1 MTLVCLKNPQ
11 ASNDRE
17 SVCLYANITVEFMNL
32 NDRVIQ
38 QCAAMSDRELV
49 RTLTIDRENFQ
60 ETFLVIAE
68 SEREKRALSIETFL
82 DDIHLAQNDEAGESC
97 TIDQV
102 LAKVHSDIPLWSIL
116 TITNCLEDIWVIQ
129 REFSQWLVHHY
140 VEDGYLTSFFFA
152 TTEQLK
158 STLRRFLSLE
168 LWAVDV
174 SHDLNTWK
182 PIFQSRSPAFLNKII
197 SELGDIS
204 HTVKTPLFSRDQK
217 NQLVLLVHPEFEKQA
232 QEIADK
238 NHTKI
243 EQLYDRA
250 EHLAETENSE
260 QELRIYDILSE
271 LVPDNLAVH
280 YNRGNV
286 LIELDRLDEAAESLI
301 EAIVLGLPE
310 IGDKIDLKPR
320 RGSGVAGSVNPLLHL
335 VGLSQENNEPLHHP
349 DYIDDVEIL
358 MLHIREQRPKNTR
371 ILHGLAIIAE
381 QKNDI
386 AVARQH
392 YRDILAIDPQ
402 NKAAQT
408 HLAYLEQIQ

>member
-1 MTLVCLKNPQ
+1 M
-11 ASNDRE
+11 NDQ
-17 SVCLYANITVEFMNL
+17 I
-32 NDRVIQ
+32 IQ
-38 QCAAMSDRELV
+38 QCAVMSDRELV

-60 ETFLVIAE
+60 KTFLVIAE
-68 SEREKRALSIETFL
+68 SEREKRALSIENFI
-82 DDIHLAQNDEAGESC
+82 DDVYLAQNDEEGESC
-97 TIDQV
+97 TINQA

-116 TITNCLEDIWVIQ
+116 TITNCMEDAWVIQ

-140 VEDGYLTSFFFA
+140 VEEGYTTSFFFD

-158 STLRRFLSLE
+158 STLRRFLSLKF
-168 LWAVDV
+168 WSVDI
-174 SHDLNTWK
+174 SYDLNTWK

-204 HTVKTPLFSRDQK
+204 HTVKTPLFSQDQK
-217 NQLVLLVHPEFEKQA
+217 GQLVLLVHPEFEKQA
-232 QEIADK
+232 QEIVDN

-250 EHLAETENSE
+250 EYLAKTKNSE
-260 QELRIYDILSE
+260 QELKIYDILSE

-286 LIELDRLDEAAESLI
+286 LIELERLDEATESLI

-310 IGDKIDLKPR
+310 IMDKVDLKPR
-320 RGSGVAGSVNPLLHL
+320 RGSGVSGNVNPLLNL
-335 VGLSQENNEPLHHP
+335 MALSRENNESLHYP

-358 MLHIREQRPKNTR
+358 LQRIREQRPENTR

-386 AVARQH
+386 SAACQH
-392 YRDILAIDPQ
+392 YRDMLAIDPQ
-402 NKAAQT
+402 NKVAQT

>member
-1 MTLVCLKNPQ
+1 M
-11 ASNDRE
+11 NDQ
-17 SVCLYANITVEFMNL
+17 I
-32 NDRVIQ
+32 IQ
-38 QCAAMSDRELV
+38 QCAVMSDRELV
-49 RTLTIDRENFQ
+49 RTLTIDRDNFQ
-60 ETFLVIAE
+60 KTFLVIAE
-68 SEREKRALSIETFL
+68 SEREKRALSIENFI
-82 DDIHLAQNDEAGESC
+82 DDVHLAQNDEEGASC
-97 TIDQV
+97 TIDQA
-102 LAKVHSDIPLWSIL
+102 LAKVHLDIPLWSIL
-116 TITNCLEDIWVIQ
+116 TITNCLEDAWVIQ

-140 VEDGYLTSFFFA
+140 VEDGYTTSFFFDN
-152 TTEQLK
+152 TEKLK
-158 STLRRFLSLE
+158 STLKRFLSLE
-168 LWAVDV
+168 FWSVDV
-174 SHDLNTWK
+174 SYDLNTWK

-204 HTVKTPLFSRDQK
+204 HTVKTPLFSQDQK
-217 NQLVLLVHPEFEKQA
+217 GQLVLLVHPEFEKQA
-232 QEIADK
+232 QEIVDN

-250 EHLAETENSE
+250 EYLAKTKNSE

-286 LIELDRLDEAAESLI
+286 LIELDRSDEAVESLI

-310 IGDKIDLKPR
+310 IGNKIDLKPR
-320 RGSGVAGSVNPLLHL
+320 RGSGVAGSVNPLLSL
-335 VGLSQENNEPLHHP
+335 VALSQENNEQLHYP

-358 MLHIREQRPKNTR
+358 LHHIREQRPRNTR

-386 AVARQH
+386 AVAGQH
-392 YRDILAIDPQ
+392 YRDMLAIDPQ

-408 HLAYLEQIQ
+408 HLAYLKQIQ

>member
-1 MTLVCLKNPQ
+1 MSEQ
-11 ASNDRE
+11 
-17 SVCLYANITVEFMNL
+17 
-32 NDRVIQ
+32 VIQ
-38 QCAAMSDRELV
+38 QCAVMTDRELV

-68 SEREKRALSIETFL
+68 SEREKRALSIEAFI
-82 DDIHLAQNDEAGESC
+82 DDVHLSLNDAEGASC
-97 TIDQV
+97 TIDQA
-102 LAKVHSDIPLWSIL
+102 LAKVHSDISLWSIITL
-116 TITNCLEDIWVIQ
+116 TNCMEDAWVIQ
-129 REFSQWLVHHY
+129 REVSRWLVHHY
-140 VEDGYLTSFFFA
+140 VEEGYATSFFFDA
-152 TTEQLK
+152 TEQLQ

-168 LWAVDV
+168 LWTVDV

-182 PIFQSRSPAFLNKII
+182 PVFQSRSPAFLNKII
-197 SELGDIS
+197 LELGDIL
-204 HTVKTPLFSRDQK
+204 HTVKTPLFSQDQK
-217 NQLVLLVHPEFEKQA
+217 GQLVLLVHPEFEKQA
-232 QEIADK
+232 QEIVAE

-250 EHLAETENSE
+250 EHLAETENAE
-260 QELRIYDILSE
+260 RELRIYDILSE

-280 YNRGNV
+280 YNRGNI
-286 LIELDRLDEAAESLI
+286 LLEQERLDEATESLI

-310 IGDKIDLKPR
+310 IMDKVDLKPR
-320 RGSGVAGSVNPLLHL
+320 RGGGVAGSVNPLLNLL
-335 VGLSQENNEPLHHP
+335 VASQTNNEPLRYP

-358 MLHIREQRPKNTR
+358 LQRIREQRPENTR

-386 AVARQH
+386 AAACQH
-392 YRDILAIDPQ
+392 YRDMLVIDPQ

>member
-1 MTLVCLKNPQ
+1 MSEQ
-11 ASNDRE
+11 
-17 SVCLYANITVEFMNL
+17 
-32 NDRVIQ
+32 VIQ
-38 QCAAMSDRELV
+38 QCAVMTDRELV

-68 SEREKRALSIETFL
+68 SEREKRALSIENFI
-82 DDIHLAQNDEAGESC
+82 DDVHLAQNDEEGESC
-97 TIDQV
+97 TINQV

-116 TITNCLEDIWVIQ
+116 TITNCLEDAWVIQ

-140 VEDGYLTSFFFA
+140 VEEGYTTSFFFD

-168 LWAVDV
+168 FWSVDV
-174 SHDLNTWK
+174 SYDLNTWK

-204 HTVKTPLFSRDQK
+204 HTVKTPLFSQDQK
-217 NQLVLLVHPEFEKQA
+217 GQLVLLVHPEFEKQA
-232 QEIADK
+232 QEIVDN

-250 EHLAETENSE
+250 EYLARTKNSE

-286 LIELDRLDEAAESLI
+286 LIELDRLDEAVESLI

-320 RGSGVAGSVNPLLHL
+320 RGSGVAGNVNPLLNL
-335 VGLSQENNEPLHHP
+335 MALSSENNEPLHYP

-358 MLHIREQRPKNTR
+358 LLQIGEQRLENTR

-386 AVARQH
+386 AVACQH
-392 YRDILAIDPQ
+392 YRDMLAIDPQ
-402 NKAAQT
+402 NKAAQI

>member
-1 MTLVCLKNPQ
+1 M
-11 ASNDRE
+11 NDQ
-17 SVCLYANITVEFMNL
+17 I
-32 NDRVIQ
+32 IQ
-38 QCAAMSDRELV
+38 QCAVMSDRELV
-49 RTLTIDRENFQ
+49 RTLTIDRDNFQ
-60 ETFLVIAE
+60 KTFLVIAE
-68 SEREKRALSIETFL
+68 SEREKRALSIENFI
-82 DDIHLAQNDEAGESC
+82 DDVHLAQNDEEGASC
-97 TIDQV
+97 TIDQA
-102 LAKVHSDIPLWSIL
+102 LAKVHLDIPLWSIL
-116 TITNCLEDIWVIQ
+116 TITNCLEDAWVIQ

-140 VEDGYLTSFFFA
+140 VEDGYTTSFFFDN
-152 TTEQLK
+152 TEKLR

-168 LWAVDV
+168 FWSVDV
-174 SHDLNTWK
+174 SYDLNTWK

-204 HTVKTPLFSRDQK
+204 HTVKTPLFSQDQK
-217 NQLVLLVHPEFEKQA
+217 GQLVLLVHPEFEKQA
-232 QEIADK
+232 QEIVDN

-250 EHLAETENSE
+250 EYLAKTKNSE

-286 LIELDRLDEAAESLI
+286 LIELDRSDEAVESLI

-320 RGSGVAGSVNPLLHL
+320 RGSGVAGSVNPLLSL
-335 VGLSQENNEPLHHP
+335 VALSQENNEQLHYP

-358 MLHIREQRPKNTR
+358 LHHIREQRPRNTR

-386 AVARQH
+386 AVAGQH
-392 YRDILAIDPQ
+392 YRDMLAIDPQ

-408 HLAYLEQIQ
+408 HLAYLKQIQ

>member
-1 MTLVCLKNPQ
+1 M
-11 ASNDRE
+11 NDQ
-17 SVCLYANITVEFMNL
+17 I
-32 NDRVIQ
+32 IQ
-38 QCAAMSDRELV
+38 QCAVMSDRELV
-49 RTLTIDRENFQ
+49 RTLTIGRDNFQ
-60 ETFLVIAE
+60 KTFLVIAE
-68 SEREKRALSIETFL
+68 SEREKRALSIENFI
-82 DDIHLAQNDEAGESC
+82 DDVHLAQNDEEGASC
-97 TIDQV
+97 TIDQA
-102 LAKVHSDIPLWSIL
+102 LAKVHLDIPLWSIL
-116 TITNCLEDIWVIQ
+116 TITNCLEDAWVIQ

-140 VEDGYLTSFFFA
+140 VEDGYTTSFFFDN
-152 TTEQLK
+152 TEKLK

-168 LWAVDV
+168 FWSVDV
-174 SHDLNTWK
+174 SYDLNTWK

-204 HTVKTPLFSRDQK
+204 HTVKTPLFSQDQK
-217 NQLVLLVHPEFEKQA
+217 GQLVLLVHPEFEKQA
-232 QEIADK
+232 QEIVDN

-250 EHLAETENSE
+250 EYLAKTKNSE

-286 LIELDRLDEAAESLI
+286 LIELDRSDEAVESLI

-320 RGSGVAGSVNPLLHL
+320 RGSGVAGSVNPLLSL
-335 VGLSQENNEPLHHP
+335 VALSQENNEQLHYP

-358 MLHIREQRPKNTR
+358 LHHIREQRPKNTR

-386 AVARQH
+386 AVAGQH
-392 YRDILAIDPQ
+392 YRDMLAIDPQ

-408 HLAYLEQIQ
+408 HLAYLKQIQ

>member
-1 MTLVCLKNPQ
+1 M
-11 ASNDRE
+11 NDQ
-17 SVCLYANITVEFMNL
+17 I
-32 NDRVIQ
+32 IQ
-38 QCAAMSDRELV
+38 QCAVMSDRELV

-60 ETFLVIAE
+60 KTFLVIAE
-68 SEREKRALSIETFL
+68 SEREKRALSIENFI
-82 DDIHLAQNDEAGESC
+82 DDVHLAQNDEEGESC
-97 TIDQV
+97 TINQA

-116 TITNCLEDIWVIQ
+116 TITNCMEDAWVIQ

-140 VEDGYLTSFFFA
+140 VEDGYTTSFFFD

-158 STLRRFLSLE
+158 STLRRFLSLKF
-168 LWAVDV
+168 WSVDI
-174 SHDLNTWK
+174 SYDLNTWK

-204 HTVKTPLFSRDQK
+204 HTVKTPLFSQDQK
-217 NQLVLLVHPEFEKQA
+217 GQLVLLVHPEFEKQA
-232 QEIADK
+232 QEIVDN

-250 EHLAETENSE
+250 EYLARTKNSE

-286 LIELDRLDEAAESLI
+286 LIELERLDEAVESLI
-301 EAIVLGLPE
+301 EAIVLGLSE

-320 RGSGVAGSVNPLLHL
+320 RGSGVSGNVNPLLNL
-335 VGLSQENNEPLHHP
+335 MALSRENNESLHYP
-349 DYIDDVEIL
+349 DYIDDIEIL
-358 MLHIREQRPKNTR
+358 LQHIGEQRLENTR
-371 ILHGLAIIAE
+371 IIHGLAIIAE

-386 AVARQH
+386 AAACQH
-392 YRDILAIDPQ
+392 YRDMLAIDPQ
-402 NKAAQT
+402 NKVAQT

>member
-1 MTLVCLKNPQ
+1 M
-11 ASNDRE
+11 NDQ
-17 SVCLYANITVEFMNL
+17 I
-32 NDRVIQ
+32 IQ
-38 QCAAMSDRELV
+38 QCAVMSDRELV
-49 RTLTIDRENFQ
+49 RTLTIDRDNFQ
-60 ETFLVIAE
+60 KTFLVIAE
-68 SEREKRALSIETFL
+68 SEREKRALSIENFI
-82 DDIHLAQNDEAGESC
+82 DDVHLAQNDEEGESC
-97 TIDQV
+97 TINQA

-116 TITNCLEDIWVIQ
+116 TLTNCLEDAWVIQ
-129 REFSQWLVHHY
+129 REVSQWLVHHY
-140 VEDGYLTSFFFA
+140 EEEGYATSFFFD

-158 STLRRFLSLE
+158 STLRRFLSLKF
-168 LWAVDV
+168 WSVDV
-174 SHDLNTWK
+174 SYDLNIWK

-204 HTVKTPLFSRDQK
+204 HTVKTPLFSQDQK
-217 NQLVLLVHPEFEKQA
+217 GQLVLLVHPEFEKQA
-232 QEIADK
+232 QEIVD
-238 NHTKI
+238 NNRTKI

-250 EHLAETENSE
+250 EHLTRTKNSE
-260 QELRIYDILSE
+260 QELRVYDILSE

-286 LIELDRLDEAAESLI
+286 LIELDRLDEAVESLI

-320 RGSGVAGSVNPLLHL
+320 RGSGVSGNVNPLLNL
-335 VGLSQENNEPLHHP
+335 MALSRENDESPHYP
-349 DYIDDVEIL
+349 DYIDDIEIL
-358 MLHIREQRPKNTR
+358 LQHIGEQLLENTR

-386 AVARQH
+386 AAACQH
-392 YRDILAIDPQ
+392 YRDMLAIDPQ

>member
-1 MTLVCLKNPQ
+1 M
-11 ASNDRE
+11 NDQ
-17 SVCLYANITVEFMNL
+17 I
-32 NDRVIQ
+32 IQ
-38 QCAAMSDRELV
+38 QCAVMSDRELV

-60 ETFLVIAE
+60 KTFLVIAE
-68 SEREKRALSIETFL
+68 SEREKRALSIENFI
-82 DDIHLAQNDEAGESC
+82 DDVHLAQNDEEGESC
-97 TIDQV
+97 SINQA

-116 TITNCLEDIWVIQ
+116 TITNCLEDAWVIQ

-140 VEDGYLTSFFFA
+140 VEDGYTTSFFFD

-158 STLRRFLSLE
+158 STLRRFLSLKF
-168 LWAVDV
+168 WSVDV
-174 SHDLNTWK
+174 SYDLNTWK

-204 HTVKTPLFSRDQK
+204 HTVKTPLFSQDQK
-217 NQLVLLVHPEFEKQA
+217 GQLVLLVHPEFEKQA
-232 QEIADK
+232 QEIVDN

-250 EHLAETENSE
+250 EYLAKTKNSE

-286 LIELDRLDEAAESLI
+286 LIELERLDEAVESLI

-320 RGSGVAGSVNPLLHL
+320 RGSGVAGSVNPLLSL
-335 VGLSQENNEPLHHP
+335 VALSHENNEQLHYP
-349 DYIDDVEIL
+349 DYIDDIEIL
-358 MLHIREQRPKNTR
+358 LQHISEQLLENTR

-386 AVARQH
+386 AAACQH
-392 YRDILAIDPQ
+392 YRDMLAIDPQ
-402 NKAAQT
+402 NKVAQT

>member
-1 MTLVCLKNPQ
+1 M
-11 ASNDRE
+11 NDQ
-17 SVCLYANITVEFMNL
+17 I
-32 NDRVIQ
+32 IQ
-38 QCAAMSDRELV
+38 QCAVMSDRELV

-60 ETFLVIAE
+60 WAFLVIAE
-68 SEREKRALSIETFL
+68 SEREKRALSIENFI
-82 DDIHLAQNDEAGESC
+82 DDVHLAQNDEEGESC
-97 TIDQV
+97 SINQA

-116 TITNCLEDIWVIQ
+116 TITNCLEDAWVIQ

-140 VEDGYLTSFFFA
+140 VEDGYLTSFFFD

-168 LWAVDV
+168 FWSVDV
-174 SHDLNTWK
+174 SYDLNTWK

-204 HTVKTPLFSRDQK
+204 HTVKTPLFSQDQK
-217 NQLVLLVHPEFEKQA
+217 GQLVLLVHPEFEKQA
-232 QEIADK
+232 QEIADN

-250 EHLAETENSE
+250 EHLAKTKNSE

-286 LIELDRLDEAAESLI
+286 LIELDRLDEAVESLI

-310 IGDKIDLKPR
+310 IGNKIDLKPS
-320 RGSGVAGSVNPLLHL
+320 RGSGVSGNVNPLLNL
-335 VGLSQENNEPLHHP
+335 MALSRENNEPLHYP

-358 MLHIREQRPKNTR
+358 LLHIREQRPKNTR

-386 AVARQH
+386 AVACQH

>member
-1 MTLVCLKNPQ
+1 M
-11 ASNDRE
+11 S
-17 SVCLYANITVEFMNL
+17 
-32 NDRVIQ
+32 DRVIQ
-38 QCAAMSDRELV
+38 QCAVMTDRELV
-49 RTLTIDRENFQ
+49 RTLTTDRKNFQ

-68 SEREKRALSIETFL
+68 SELEKRALSIENFI
-82 DDIHLAQNDEAGESC
+82 DDVHLAQNDEDGESC
-97 TIDQV
+97 TIDQA
-102 LAKVHSDIPLWSIL
+102 LANVHSDIPLWSIL
-116 TITNCLEDIWVIQ
+116 TLTNCLEDSWVIQ
-129 REFSQWLVHHY
+129 REFRQWLVHHY
-140 VEDGYLTSFFFA
+140 VEEGYSTSFFFI

-168 LWAVDV
+168 SWTVDV

-197 SELGDIS
+197 SELGGIL
-204 HTVKTPLFSRDQK
+204 HTVKTPLFSQDQK
-217 NQLVLLVHPEFEKQA
+217 EQLVLLVHPEFEKQA
-232 QEIADK
+232 QEIVAE
-238 NHTKI
+238 NQAKI

-286 LIELDRLDEAAESLI
+286 LIELDRLDEAVESLI

-310 IGDKIDLKPR
+310 IGDKVDLKPR
-320 RGSGVAGSVNPLLHL
+320 RGSGVAGSVNPLLSL
-335 VGLSQENNEPLHHP
+335 MVLSQENKESLHYP
-349 DYIDDVEIL
+349 DYIDDIEIL
-358 MLHIREQRPKNTR
+358 LQNIREQHPENTR

-386 AVARQH
+386 AAAGQH
-392 YRDILAIDPQ
+392 YRDMLAIDPQ

-408 HLAYLEQIQ
+408 HLAYLKQIQ

>member
-1 MTLVCLKNPQ
+1 M
-11 ASNDRE
+11 S
-17 SVCLYANITVEFMNL
+17 
-32 NDRVIQ
+32 DRVIQ
-38 QCAAMSDRELV
+38 QCAVMTDRELV
-49 RTLTIDRENFQ
+49 RTLTTDRKNFQ

-68 SEREKRALSIETFL
+68 SELEKRALSIENFI
-82 DDIHLAQNDEAGESC
+82 DDVHLAQNDEDGESC
-97 TIDQV
+97 TIDQA

-116 TITNCLEDIWVIQ
+116 TLTNCLEDSWVIQ
-129 REFSQWLVHHY
+129 REFRQWLVHHY
-140 VEDGYLTSFFFA
+140 VEDGYTTSFFFA
-152 TTEQLK
+152 TTAQLK

-168 LWAVDV
+168 SWTVDV

-197 SELGDIS
+197 SELGDIL
-204 HTVKTPLFSRDQK
+204 HTVKTPLFSQDQK
-217 NQLVLLVHPEFEKQA
+217 GQLVLLVHPECEKQA
-232 QEIADK
+232 QEIVAE
-238 NHTKI
+238 NQAKI

-250 EHLAETENSE
+250 EHLAETENPE

-286 LIELDRLDEAAESLI
+286 LIELDRLDEAVESLI

-310 IGDKIDLKPR
+310 IGDKVDLKPR
-320 RGSGVAGSVNPLLHL
+320 RGSGVAGSVNPLLSL
-335 VGLSQENNEPLHHP
+335 MVLSRENKESLHYP
-349 DYIDDVEIL
+349 DYIDDIE
-358 MLHIREQRPKNTR
+358 MLLQNIREQHPENTR

-386 AVARQH
+386 AVAGQH
-392 YRDILAIDPQ
+392 YRDMLAIDPQ

-408 HLAYLEQIQ
+408 HLAYLKQIQ

>member
-1 MTLVCLKNPQ
+1 M
-11 ASNDRE
+11 NDQ
-17 SVCLYANITVEFMNL
+17 I
-32 NDRVIQ
+32 IQ
-38 QCAAMSDRELV
+38 QCAVMSDRELV
-49 RTLTIDRENFQ
+49 RTLTIDRDNFQ
-60 ETFLVIAE
+60 KTFLVIAE
-68 SEREKRALSIETFL
+68 SEREKRALSIENFI
-82 DDIHLAQNDEAGESC
+82 DDVHLAQNDEEGASC
-97 TIDQV
+97 TIDQA
-102 LAKVHSDIPLWSIL
+102 LAKVHLDIPLWSIL
-116 TITNCLEDIWVIQ
+116 TITNCLEDAWVIQ

-140 VEDGYLTSFFFA
+140 VEDGYTTSFFFDN
-152 TTEQLK
+152 TKKLK

-168 LWAVDV
+168 FWSVDV
-174 SHDLNTWK
+174 SYDLNTWK

-204 HTVKTPLFSRDQK
+204 HTVKTPLFSQDQK
-217 NQLVLLVHPEFEKQA
+217 GQLVLLVHPEFEKQA
-232 QEIADK
+232 QEIVDN

-250 EHLAETENSE
+250 EYLAKTKNSE

-286 LIELDRLDEAAESLI
+286 LIELDRSDEAVESLI

-320 RGSGVAGSVNPLLHL
+320 RGSGVAGSVNPLLSL
-335 VGLSQENNEPLHHP
+335 VALSQENNEQLHYP

-358 MLHIREQRPKNTR
+358 LHHIREQRPKNTR

-386 AVARQH
+386 AVAGQH
-392 YRDILAIDPQ
+392 YRDMLAIDPQ

-408 HLAYLEQIQ
+408 HLAYLKQIQ

>member
-1 MTLVCLKNPQ
+1 M
-11 ASNDRE
+11 
-17 SVCLYANITVEFMNL
+17 

-38 QCAAMSDRELV
+38 QCAVMTDRELV

-68 SEREKRALSIETFL
+68 KEREKRALSIENFI
-82 DDIHLAQNDEAGESC
+82 DDVHLTQNDGDGEPC
-97 TIDQV
+97 TIEQA
-102 LAKVHSDIPLWSIL
+102 LAKVDSDIPIWSIL
-116 TITNCLEDIWVIQ
+116 TFTNCLENAWVIQ

-140 VEDGYLTSFFFA
+140 VEAGDATSFFFD

-168 LWAVDV
+168 LWTVDV

-182 PIFQSRSPAFLNKII
+182 PVFQSRSPAFLNKII
-197 SELGDIS
+197 SELGDIL
-204 HTVKTPLFSRDQK
+204 HTVKTPLFSQDQK
-217 NQLVLLVHPEFEKQA
+217 GQLVLLVHPELEKQA
-232 QEIADK
+232 QEIVAT
-238 NHTKI
+238 NRTKI

-260 QELRIYDILSE
+260 QELKIYDILAE

-320 RGSGVAGSVNPLLHL
+320 RGSGVAGSVNPLLNL
-335 VGLSQENNEPLHHP
+335 LALSQENKEALHYP

-358 MLHIREQRPKNTR
+358 LLHIREQRPENTR

-386 AVARQH
+386 AVAGQH
-392 YRDILAIDPQ
+392 YRDMLAINPE

-408 HLAYLEQIQ
+408 HLAYLKQIQ

>member
-1 MTLVCLKNPQ
+1 MSEQ
-11 ASNDRE
+11 
-17 SVCLYANITVEFMNL
+17 
-32 NDRVIQ
+32 VIQ
-38 QCAAMSDRELV
+38 QCAVMTDRELV

-68 SEREKRALSIETFL
+68 SEREKRALSIENFI
-82 DDIHLAQNDEAGESC
+82 DDVHLAQNDEEGESC
-97 TIDQV
+97 TINQA

-116 TITNCLEDIWVIQ
+116 TITNCLEDAWVIQ

-140 VEDGYLTSFFFA
+140 VEEGYTTSFFFD

-168 LWAVDV
+168 FWSVDV
-174 SHDLNTWK
+174 SYDLNTWK

-204 HTVKTPLFSRDQK
+204 HTVKTPLFSQDQK
-217 NQLVLLVHPEFEKQA
+217 GQLVLLVHPEFEKQA
-232 QEIADK
+232 QEIVDN

-250 EHLAETENSE
+250 EYLARTKNSE

-286 LIELDRLDEAAESLI
+286 LIELDRLDEAVESLI

-320 RGSGVAGSVNPLLHL
+320 RGSGVAGNVNPLLNL
-335 VGLSQENNEPLHHP
+335 MALSGENNEPLHYP

-358 MLHIREQRPKNTR
+358 LLQIGEQHLENTR

-386 AVARQH
+386 AVACQH
-392 YRDILAIDPQ
+392 YRDMLAIDPQ
-402 NKAAQT
+402 NKAAQI

>member
-1 MTLVCLKNPQ
+1 M
-11 ASNDRE
+11 S
-17 SVCLYANITVEFMNL
+17 
-32 NDRVIQ
+32 DRVIQ
-38 QCAAMSDRELV
+38 QCAVMTDRELV

-68 SEREKRALSIETFL
+68 SEREKRALSIANFI
-82 DDIHLAQNDEAGESC
+82 DDVHLAYNDEEGAPC
-97 TIDQV
+97 TIDQA
-102 LAKVHSDIPLWSIL
+102 LAKVDSDIPVWSIL
-116 TITNCLEDIWVIQ
+116 TLTNCLEDAWVIQ
-129 REFSQWLVHHY
+129 REFNQWLVHHY
-140 VEDGYLTSFFFA
+140 AEEGYATSFFFD

-158 STLRRFLSLE
+158 STLKRFLSLE
-168 LWAVDV
+168 LWTVDV
-174 SHDLNTWK
+174 SYDLNTWK
-182 PIFQSRSPAFLNKII
+182 PIFQSQSPAFLNKVI
-197 SELGDIS
+197 SELGDIL

-217 NQLVLLVHPEFEKQA
+217 GQLALLVHPEFEQQA
-232 QEIADK
+232 QEIVDR
-238 NHTKI
+238 NHTKL

-280 YNRGNV
+280 YNRGNI

-310 IGDKIDLKPR
+310 TGDKIDLKPR
-320 RGSGVAGSVNPLLHL
+320 RGSGVAGGMNPLLSL
-335 VGLSQENNEPLHHP
+335 VALSQKNNEPLHYP

-358 MLHIREQRPKNTR
+358 LQNIREQRPENTR

-386 AVARQH
+386 AVAGQH

-402 NKAAQT
+402 NKAAQN

>member
-1 MTLVCLKNPQ
+1 M
-11 ASNDRE
+11 NDQ
-17 SVCLYANITVEFMNL
+17 I
-32 NDRVIQ
+32 IQ
-38 QCAAMSDRELV
+38 QCAVMSDRELV
-49 RTLTIDRENFQ
+49 RTLTIDRDNFQ
-60 ETFLVIAE
+60 KTFLVIAE
-68 SEREKRALSIETFL
+68 SEREKRALSIENFI
-82 DDIHLAQNDEAGESC
+82 DDVHLAQNDEEGASC
-97 TIDQV
+97 TIDQA
-102 LAKVHSDIPLWSIL
+102 LAKVHLDIPLWSIL
-116 TITNCLEDIWVIQ
+116 TITNCLEDAWVIQ

-140 VEDGYLTSFFFA
+140 VEDGYTTSFFFDN
-152 TTEQLK
+152 TEKLK

-168 LWAVDV
+168 FWSVDV
-174 SHDLNTWK
+174 SYDLNTWK

-204 HTVKTPLFSRDQK
+204 HTVKTPLFSQDQK
-217 NQLVLLVHPEFEKQA
+217 GQLVLLVHPEFEKQA
-232 QEIADK
+232 QEIVDN

-250 EHLAETENSE
+250 EYLAKTKNSE

-286 LIELDRLDEAAESLI
+286 LIELDRSDEAVESLI

-320 RGSGVAGSVNPLLHL
+320 RGSGVAGSVNPLLSL
-335 VGLSQENNEPLHHP
+335 VALSQENNEQLHYP

-358 MLHIREQRPKNTR
+358 LHHIREQRPNNTR

-386 AVARQH
+386 AVAGQH
-392 YRDILAIDPQ
+392 YRDMLAIDPQ

-408 HLAYLEQIQ
+408 HLAYLKQIQ

>member
-1 MTLVCLKNPQ
+1 M
-11 ASNDRE
+11 NDQ
-17 SVCLYANITVEFMNL
+17 I
-32 NDRVIQ
+32 IQ
-38 QCAAMSDRELV
+38 QCAVMSDRELV

-68 SEREKRALSIETFL
+68 SEREKRALSIENFI
-82 DDIHLAQNDEAGESC
+82 DDVHLAQNDEEGESC
-97 TIDQV
+97 SINQALV
-102 LAKVHSDIPLWSIL
+102 KVHSDIPLWSIL
-116 TITNCLEDIWVIQ
+116 TITNCLEDAWVIQ

-140 VEDGYLTSFFFA
+140 VEDGYTTSFFFD

-168 LWAVDV
+168 FWSVDV
-174 SHDLNTWK
+174 SYDLNTWK

-204 HTVKTPLFSRDQK
+204 HTVKTPLFSQDQK
-217 NQLVLLVHPEFEKQA
+217 GQLVLLVHPEFEKQA
-232 QEIADK
+232 QEIVDN

-250 EHLAETENSE
+250 EYLARTKNSE

-286 LIELDRLDEAAESLI
+286 LIELDRLDEAVESLI

-320 RGSGVAGSVNPLLHL
+320 RGSGVAGNVNPLLNL
-335 VGLSQENNEPLHHP
+335 MALSGENNEPLHYP

-358 MLHIREQRPKNTR
+358 LLQIGEQHLENTR

-386 AVARQH
+386 AVACQH
-392 YRDILAIDPQ
+392 YRDMLAIDPQ
-402 NKAAQT
+402 NKAAQI

>member
-1 MTLVCLKNPQ
+1 M
-11 ASNDRE
+11 S
-17 SVCLYANITVEFMNL
+17 
-32 NDRVIQ
+32 DRVIQ
-38 QCAAMSDRELV
+38 QCAVMTDRELV
-49 RTLTIDRENFQ
+49 RTLTTDRENFQ

-68 SEREKRALSIETFL
+68 SEREKRALSIENFI
-82 DDIHLAQNDEAGESC
+82 DDVHLAQNDEEGESC
-97 TIDQV
+97 TIDQA
-102 LAKVHSDIPLWSIL
+102 LAKVHSDIPIWSIL
-116 TITNCLEDIWVIQ
+116 TLTNCMGNVWVIQ
-129 REFSQWLVHHY
+129 REYRQWLVHHY
-140 VEDGYLTSFFFA
+140 VEDGYTTSFFFD

-158 STLRRFLSLE
+158 STLRHFLSLE
-168 LWAVDV
+168 SWTVDV

-197 SELGDIS
+197 SELGDIL
-204 HTVKTPLFSRDQK
+204 HTVKTPLFSQDQK
-217 NQLVLLVHPEFEKQA
+217 GQLVLLVHPECEKQA
-232 QEIADK
+232 QEIVDR

-301 EAIVLGLPE
+301 EAVVLSLPE

-320 RGSGVAGSVNPLLHL
+320 RGSSAGSVNPLLNL
-335 VGLSQENNEPLHHP
+335 LALSQKNNDPLHYP

-358 MLHIREQRPKNTR
+358 LQHIREQRPENTR

-386 AVARQH
+386 AVACQH
-392 YRDILAIDPQ
+392 YRDMLAIDPQ

-408 HLAYLEQIQ
+408 HLAYLKQIR

>member
-1 MTLVCLKNPQ
+1 M
-11 ASNDRE
+11 NDQ
-17 SVCLYANITVEFMNL
+17 I
-32 NDRVIQ
+32 IQ
-38 QCAAMSDRELV
+38 QCAVMSDRELV

-68 SEREKRALSIETFL
+68 SEREKRALSIENFI
-82 DDIHLAQNDEAGESC
+82 DDIHLAQNDEEGESC
-97 TIDQV
+97 TINQA

-116 TITNCLEDIWVIQ
+116 TITNCLEDAWVIQ

-140 VEDGYLTSFFFA
+140 VEDGYLTSFFFDN
-152 TTEQLK
+152 TEQLK

-168 LWAVDV
+168 FWSVDV
-174 SHDLNTWK
+174 SYDLNTWK

-204 HTVKTPLFSRDQK
+204 HTVKTPLFSQDQK
-217 NQLVLLVHPEFEKQA
+217 GQLVLLVHPEFEKQA
-232 QEIADK
+232 QEIVDN

-250 EHLAETENSE
+250 EYLAKTKNSE
-260 QELRIYDILSE
+260 QELRVYDILSE

-286 LIELDRLDEAAESLI
+286 LIELDRLDEAVESLI

-320 RGSGVAGSVNPLLHL
+320 RGSGVAGSVNPLLSL
-335 VGLSQENNEPLHHP
+335 VALSRENNEQLHYP
-349 DYIDDVEIL
+349 AYIDDIEIL
-358 MLHIREQRPKNTR
+358 LLHIREQRPKNTR

-386 AVARQH
+386 AVACQH
-392 YRDILAIDPQ
+392 YRDMLAIDPQ

-408 HLAYLEQIQ
+408 HLAYLKQIQ

>member
-1 MTLVCLKNPQ
+1 M
-11 ASNDRE
+11 NDQ
-17 SVCLYANITVEFMNL
+17 I
-32 NDRVIQ
+32 IQ
-38 QCAAMSDRELV
+38 QCAVMSDRELV

-60 ETFLVIAE
+60 KTFLVIAE
-68 SEREKRALSIETFL
+68 SEREKRALSIENFI
-82 DDIHLAQNDEAGESC
+82 DDVHLAQNDEEGESC
-97 TIDQV
+97 SINQA

-116 TITNCLEDIWVIQ
+116 TITNCLEDAWVIQ

-140 VEDGYLTSFFFA
+140 VEDGYTTSFFFD

-158 STLRRFLSLE
+158 STLRRFLSLKF
-168 LWAVDV
+168 WSVDV
-174 SHDLNTWK
+174 SYDLNTWK

-204 HTVKTPLFSRDQK
+204 HTVKTPLFSQDQK
-217 NQLVLLVHPEFEKQA
+217 GQLVLLVHPEFEKQA
-232 QEIADK
+232 QEIVDN

-250 EHLAETENSE
+250 EYLAKTKNSE

-286 LIELDRLDEAAESLI
+286 LIELERLDEAVESLI

-320 RGSGVAGSVNPLLHL
+320 RGSGVAGSVNPLLSL
-335 VGLSQENNEPLHHP
+335 VALSQENNEQLHYP
-349 DYIDDVEIL
+349 DYIDDIEIL
-358 MLHIREQRPKNTR
+358 LQHISEQLLENTR

-386 AVARQH
+386 AAACQH
-392 YRDILAIDPQ
+392 YRDMLAIDPQ
-402 NKAAQT
+402 NKVAQT

>member
-1 MTLVCLKNPQ
+1 M
-11 ASNDRE
+11 NDQ
-17 SVCLYANITVEFMNL
+17 I
-32 NDRVIQ
+32 IQ
-38 QCAAMSDRELV
+38 QCAVMSDRELV

-60 ETFLVIAE
+60 KAFLVIAE
-68 SEREKRALSIETFL
+68 SEREKRALSIENFI
-82 DDIHLAQNDEAGESC
+82 DDVHLAQNDEEGESC
-97 TIDQV
+97 SINQA
-102 LAKVHSDIPLWSIL
+102 LAKVHSNIPLWSIL
-116 TITNCLEDIWVIQ
+116 TITNCLEDAWVIQ

-140 VEDGYLTSFFFA
+140 VEDGYTTSFFFA

-158 STLRRFLSLE
+158 STLRRFLSLKF
-168 LWAVDV
+168 WSVDV
-174 SHDLNTWK
+174 SYDLNTWK

-204 HTVKTPLFSRDQK
+204 HTVKTPLFSQDQK
-217 NQLVLLVHPEFEKQA
+217 GQLVLLVHPEFEKQA
-232 QEIADK
+232 QEIVDN

-250 EHLAETENSE
+250 EYLARTKNSE

-286 LIELDRLDEAAESLI
+286 LIELDRLDEAVESLI

-320 RGSGVAGSVNPLLHL
+320 RGSGVSGNVNPLLNL
-335 VGLSQENNEPLHHP
+335 MALSRENNESLHYP

-358 MLHIREQRPKNTR
+358 LQHIGEQRLENTR

-386 AVARQH
+386 AVACQH
-392 YRDILAIDPQ
+392 YRDMLAIDPQ

>member
-1 MTLVCLKNPQ
+1 MSEQ
-11 ASNDRE
+11 
-17 SVCLYANITVEFMNL
+17 
-32 NDRVIQ
+32 VIQ
-38 QCAAMSDRELV
+38 QCAVMSDRELV

-60 ETFLVIAE
+60 EAFLVIAE
-68 SEREKRALSIETFL
+68 SEREKRALSIENFI
-82 DDIHLAQNDEAGESC
+82 DDVHLAQNDEEGESC
-97 TIDQV
+97 SINQA

-116 TITNCLEDIWVIQ
+116 TITNCLEDAWVIQ

-140 VEDGYLTSFFFA
+140 VEEGYTTSFFFD

-168 LWAVDV
+168 FWSVDV
-174 SHDLNTWK
+174 SYDLNTWK

-204 HTVKTPLFSRDQK
+204 HTVKTPLFSQDQK
-217 NQLVLLVHPEFEKQA
+217 GQLVLLVHPEFEKQA
-232 QEIADK
+232 QEIVDN

-250 EHLAETENSE
+250 EYLARTKNSE

-286 LIELDRLDEAAESLI
+286 LIELDRLDEAVESLI

-310 IGDKIDLKPR
+310 IGNKIDLKPR
-320 RGSGVAGSVNPLLHL
+320 RGSGVAGNVNPLLNL
-335 VGLSQENNEPLHHP
+335 MALSGENNEPLHYP

-358 MLHIREQRPKNTR
+358 LLQIGEQHLENTR

-386 AVARQH
+386 AVACQH
-392 YRDILAIDPQ
+392 YRDMLAIDPQ
-402 NKAAQT
+402 NKAAQI

>member
-1 MTLVCLKNPQ
+1 M
-11 ASNDRE
+11 NDQ
-17 SVCLYANITVEFMNL
+17 I
-32 NDRVIQ
+32 IQ
-38 QCAAMSDRELV
+38 QCAVMSDRELV
-49 RTLTIDRENFQ
+49 RTLTIDRDNFQ
-60 ETFLVIAE
+60 KTFLVIAE
-68 SEREKRALSIETFL
+68 SEREKRALSIENFI
-82 DDIHLAQNDEAGESC
+82 DDVHLAQNDEDGASC
-97 TIDQV
+97 TIDQA
-102 LAKVHSDIPLWSIL
+102 LAKVHLDIPLWSIL
-116 TITNCLEDIWVIQ
+116 TITNCLEDAWVIQ

-140 VEDGYLTSFFFA
+140 VEDGYTTSFFFDN
-152 TTEQLK
+152 TEKLK

-168 LWAVDV
+168 FWSVDV
-174 SHDLNTWK
+174 SYDLNTWK

-204 HTVKTPLFSRDQK
+204 HTVKTPLFSQDQK
-217 NQLVLLVHPEFEKQA
+217 GQLVLLVHPEFEKQA
-232 QEIADK
+232 QEIVDN

-250 EHLAETENSE
+250 EYLAKTKNSE

-280 YNRGNV
+280 YNRGNI

-301 EAIVLGLPE
+301 EALILGLPE

-320 RGSGVAGSVNPLLHL
+320 RGSGVAGSVNPLLSL
-335 VGLSQENNEPLHHP
+335 VALSQENNEQLHYP

-358 MLHIREQRPKNTR
+358 LHHIREQRPKNTR

-386 AVARQH
+386 AVAGQH
-392 YRDILAIDPQ
+392 YRDMLAIDPQ

-408 HLAYLEQIQ
+408 HLAYLKQIQ